1 MEAGFGME
9 KITPRLG
16 VELCG
21 YGYYLKRCATSVRDD
36 LYASCLAFKSGDEIY
51 LIIYCD
57 LVAFTKEIV
66 SETKNLIKTKHKI
79 SEESIMIAAT
89 HTHTGPATMNAEGCG
104 EPDAGYIRELPK
116 KILEAVRKAT
126 ADFHNIEYIQTSEKE
141 IAPIGHNRAIP
152 NGPEDH
158 FVRGFYIKRTDV
170 PDIAVASY
178 NCHPVS
184 MGVSAE
190 ISRDYAGQAADALCI
205 AGGVGAHGLF
215 ITGVCGDI
223 DPPPHERGNFEIIKE
238 FGERI
243 AKGFYAGL
251 RDEKERPDNFSHAA
265 IRVPLPLQP
274 YDADKIRETSL
285 DIQNGGDSVEF
296 KRVVALWEEKLL
308 GDLGAGKLD
317 LEFEEGIAN
326 VFMIGSLAIV
336 GINYET
342 FTEIGSGIRKA
353 LPGKTVIAAGNAE
366 ATKGYFSTP
375 DEIDS
380 GGGYAAHSSMFLYGK
395 LPLSRKA
402 AETFVE
408 AVNER
413 IKNL

>member
-1 MEAGFGME
+1 MEAGYGRE
-9 KITPRLG
+9 KITPRSG

-21 YGYYLKRCATSVRDD
+21 YGYYLERRATGVRDD
-36 LYASCLAFKSGDEIY
+36 LYASCLAFKSEEEIY
-51 LIIYCD
+51 LIICCD
-57 LVAFTKEIV
+57 LVAFTEEII
-66 SETKNLIKTKHKI
+66 SEIRNLIKAKYKI
-79 SEESIMIAAT
+79 PGEFIMIAAT

-104 EPDAGYIRELPK
+104 EPDADYIRALPG
-116 KILEAVRKAT
+116 KILNAVSRAL
-126 ADFHNIEYIQTSEKE
+126 ADFRDIEYIRTSEKE
-141 IAPIGHNRAIP
+141 IAPIGHNRAVK

-158 FVRGFYIKRTDV
+158 FVRGFYIKRANA

-184 MGVSAE
+184 MGGSTE
-190 ISRDYAGQAADALCI
+190 ISRDYAGQAADAL
-205 AGGVGAHGLF
+205 GALNATDTHGLF

-223 DPPPHERGNFEIIKE
+223 DPPTDERGNFERVKE

-251 RDEKERPDNFSHAA
+251 SEKKEHPESFFRAV

-274 YDADKIRETSL
+274 YDANLIKKTSL
-285 DIQNGGDSVEF
+285 DIQNGGDSMEF
-296 KRVVALWEEKLL
+296 KRVAAKWEQKLL
-308 GDLGAGKLD
+308 GDLGAGTLN
-317 LEFEEGIAN
+317 LEYEEGIAN
-326 VFMIGSLAIV
+326 VFMIGSAAIV

-366 ATKGYFSTP
+366 ATRGYFSTP
-375 DEIDS
+375 DEIDA
-380 GGGYAAHSSMFLYGK
+380 GGGYASNGSMYLYRK

-408 AVNER
+408 AVNEG
-413 IKNL
+413 IKSL